1 MGLNGS
7 NTQIFICY
15 RCNSGLFM
23 AKNLAD
29 YLRKKGY
36 KVYYGDNNSTYA
48 EICMMIELCNDFIVI
63 LNENAL
69 NFCVDLNDKM
79 RSEIL
84 YAYKLRK
91 NIILAQDQVKF
102 SQYPSLPTELEF
114 LRYLNWTPI
123 NPQLFDASMSVL
135 IGRMVTPSPQA
146 IVWQWFKRLK
156 WVFLLLIGIV
166 LVLMAYIYWPIP
178 LKEVED
184 EDKEIVISV
193 PAEWAAVTQHL
204 DSKDWPESLTLLL
217 SYMGSDCGITVTVS
231 DFSEEEV
238 KVMGALSDEAF
249 IKLLKASV
257 TSNGGQFIKTEVKE
271 MFHKKMY
278 VTDYMLNT
286 FVYNTISFRGRELDD
301 IYYYDI
307 AIYYLSKMNMI
318 ERNRL
323 LNTFD
328 KMVGSFKELN

>member
-1 MGLNGS
+1 
-7 NTQIFICY
+7 
-15 RCNSGLFM
+15 M

-36 KVYYGDNNSTYA
+36 KVYCGDNNSTYA

-123 NPQLFDASMSVL
+123 NPQLFDASISVL

-146 IVWQWFKRLK
+146 IVWQWFKRSK
-156 WVFLLLIGIV
+156 WVFLSPIGIV

-193 PAEWAAVTQHL
+193 PAEWTAVTQHL
-204 DSKDWPESLTLLL
+204 DFTDWPESLTLLL

-231 DFSEEEV
+231 
-238 KVMGALSDEAF
+238 SDEAF

-257 TSNGGQFIKTEVKE
+257 ISNGGQFIKTEVKE

-286 FVYNTISFRGRELDD
+286 FVYKTISFRGRELDD
-301 IYYYDI
+301 VYYYDI
-307 AIYYLSKMNMI
+307 AIYYSSKMNMI